1 MDDILALICQ
11 LYETSTLHC
20 FCCDPKYAILWSN
33 RSGETFEQKEKLTE
47 LFHENELRE
56 LCQRLAEGKSCE
68 LTRKEF
74 LKTNSVYHF
83 TPFLKDNALVL
94 ILVTLEDTAQNRKND
109 QSIYDFCSSI
119 SAEYRTALFGVFNLL
134 SVLAQDFEARELY
147 GQLEMV
153 NSIAYHCY
161 KILRATL
168 NTSAFYLLKSS
179 DAPLNLK
186 PVNLNLY
193 LENLCS
199 SIRMRLQNTEIQ
211 FRYELDPEPVNSMI
225 DSEKFDLLIF
235 NLLSNS
241 CIYTN
246 PGNEIKLTM
255 KKNGDSYIITVSD
268 KGVGIPNE
276 HLRQIFEG
284 FYSYDINKDGTSGIG
299 IGLYLVDAIAKAHGG
314 SCVINSSLN
323 EGTTVSLRFPIK
335 DTRSAFPEM
344 RSPLPDYLSNK
355 FSPLY
360 IFLGEI
366 SGYHVF

>member
-1 MDDILALICQ
+1 MTYQTFTLSALLYYYNRVKFYKENEIKKIKMDDILALICQ

-56 LCQRLAEGKSCE
+56 LFQRLAEGKSCE

-74 LKTNSVYHF
+74 LKSNSVYHF
-83 TPFLKDNALVL
+83 TPFLKDNALIL
-94 ILVTLEDTAQNRKND
+94 ILVTLEDTAQDRKND

-134 SVLAQDFEARELY
+134 SVLAQDFEAREMY

-225 DSEKFDLLIF
+225 DTEKFDLLIF

-255 KKNGDSYIITVSD
+255 KKMEILTLSLFPT
-268 KGVGIPNE
+268 KGLVFRMN
-276 HLRQIFEG
+276 
-284 FYSYDINKDGTSGIG
+284 TSGRSSRAFILM
-299 IGLYLVDAIAKAHGG
+299 ISTKTEPAASGLAY
-314 SCVINSSLN
+314 
-323 EGTTVSLRFPIK
+323 T
-335 DTRSAFPEM
+335 
-344 RSPLPDYLSNK
+344 
-355 FSPLY
+355 
-360 IFLGEI
+360 
-366 SGYHVF
+366 